1 MVATCPV
8 HTPSWTVVTFLHR
21 RSFSRCEKCSFY
33 DSRSGQVQVLEL
45 KCVDFGEKNSL
56 AFDFLKHTFL
66 RKRIVSKHSIC
77 QHLHKIEHSNHSQ
90 EKTLWVTRKGA
101 TSAREGEYGIIPGSM
116 GVAWPQSAEHLCL
129 PDEFLVLPHYLYIYI
144 YTYIYIYLSVYI
156 YIHIHIHIKYIYIE
170 KDI

>member
-1 MVATCPV
+1 MKKT
-8 HTPSWTVVTFLHR
+8 
-21 RSFSRCEKCSFY
+21 
-33 DSRSGQVQVLEL
+33 
-45 KCVDFGEKNSL
+45 L

-66 RKRIVSKHSIC
+66 KRIVSKHSIC
-77 QHLHKIEHSNHSQ
+77 QHLHKIEHSNYSQ

-144 YTYIYIYLSVYI
+144 CIYHIYVYIIYTYIYISYT
-156 YIHIHIHIKYIYIE
+156 YIE